1 MKKSAKKAI
10 KEPERKMT
18 KRQLSRHERE
28 RKLTKIT
35 IGAGAAVLVLIVFV
49 IAFGLY
55 REVVSKPFQAIA
67 VVNGKEISL
76 GNYAK
81 MLGYAD
87 FNLDYQRAQLQ
98 DLIDQSNQNSSQG
111 QDQDF
116 TRQFAQQQLQQLDLN
131 KRLLPSQVLDQMIG
145 NELIRQEAARRG
157 LSVTPQEIDDD
168 IVKQASPAPSADA
181 SGTVTTTEGVTTTN
195 TPVTKTIA
203 ESTQDLSKAL
213 AQTGFLTVDEYR
225 SLVVEPALY
234 REKLQK
240 ALADEVKPS
249 AEQVHARHILVDT
262 EDQAKEALRKLKDE
276 KADFASLA
284 KEMSKDTGTKDK
296 GGDLGWFPRGVMT
309 QAFED
314 AAFKMQPGELS
325 EPVHTEFGYHIIQVE
340 ERADDR
346 PLSEEQLSQEK
357 AQVLNKWL
365 QEQKAPQANKV
376 QRLDTPELTKWANDF
391 VTNKR
396 KEAVKRAQSAPSK
409 K

>member
-203 ESTQDLSKAL
+203 EATQDLSKAL